1 MQSMARRKKGP
12 ILRSF
17 KREVAIEYVQGGVT
31 MEQLAIKYNLPS
43 IQSVANWKRCLLT
56 SDEIKNKCLTLPP
69 ESKHEDVSS
78 VEKSSVVTNQSEIM
92 LKAEEPE
99 RDPMIDALEKRI
111 LELEKKLERSEMK
124 RKSLDTLIDIAEE
137 QGISIRKKSGAKQ

>member
-1 MQSMARRKKGP
+1 
-12 ILRSF
+12 
-17 KREVAIEYVQGGVT
+17 
-31 MEQLAIKYNLPS
+31 
-43 IQSVANWKRCLLT
+43 
-56 SDEIKNKCLTLPP
+56 LPP

>member
-1 MQSMARRKKGP
+1 
-12 ILRSF
+12 
-17 KREVAIEYVQGGVT
+17 

-56 SDEIKNKCLTLPP
+56 PDEIKNKCLTLPP
-69 ESKHEDVSS
+69 ESKQEDVKS
-78 VEKSSVVTNQSEIM
+78 VEKSSVVTNQAEIM
-92 LKAEEPE
+92 SNKEEPASGL
-99 RDPMIDALEKRI
+99 MIDVLEKRI

-124 RKSLDTLIDIAEE
+124 RKALDTLIDIAEE